1 MALGACTFI
10 CLAFIHLL
18 SKAADNGSEQMLG
31 EDVAQWR
38 TGSLALLV
46 CLFLAISSLKP

>member
-10 CLAFIHLL
+10 CLAFIQLL
-18 SKAADNGSEQMLG
+18 SKAANNGIEQMLSEG
-31 EDVAQWR
+31 VAQWR

-46 CLFLAISSLKP
+46 FLFLAISSLKP